1 MLSAIYS
8 SVIFFVIMFI
18 YTNKPK
24 IKLYFLR
31 ILLVVSQSW
40 DAETVWSCPSDP
52 YSKGLPTTITTTQQ
66 LCSTK
71 WEPQKGQSS
80 STLSNLLKAKRISS
94 GQSYKETPWRSSL
107 TMLRIKVSFL
117 LKIRNS
123 VKHVGR
129 PWEHFLELCS
139 LLCQV
144 GCFWVSW
151 VHDQASVCLKFDA
164 SFVVHESAVDLR
176 LHCDPCGY
184 RMGFDQLFLSFAR
197 LGRNRSFIHG

>member
-1 MLSAIYS
+1 MLSTIYS
-8 SVIFFVIMFI
+8 SVIFIVIMFI

-40 DAETVWSCPSDP
+40 DAETVWPCPNDL
-52 YSKGLPTTITTTQQ
+52 YSKDLPTTITTTQQ
-66 LCSTK
+66 ACSTK
-71 WEPQKGQSS
+71 WELQKDQSSSILNSLLKVKRILSGQSS
-80 STLSNLLKAKRISS
+80 R
-94 GQSYKETPWRSSL
+94 ETPWRSSL

-123 VKHVGR
+123 FKHGGR
-129 PWEHFLELCS
+129 PWEHILELCS

-151 VHDQASVCLKFDA
+151 VHD
-164 SFVVHESAVDLR
+164 
-176 LHCDPCGY
+176 
-184 RMGFDQLFLSFAR
+184 
-197 LGRNRSFIHG
+197 